1 MPPENKKLSA
11 VNNNRSVGNKNS
23 SVVNKHK
30 LRNVSPSA
38 KPIYRDQIMLQSHLV
53 ATDYQLSG
61 TKSSTTDPVLFGDFQ
76 VVRLNPHLI
85 LHTANVTNLYDIKTQ
100 NQLNPALK
108 LAIVVS
114 GSAHISFGGKQLH
127 LQEKGDA
134 SLVSLTENTLFTRQG
149 KNNSHERTLTLT
161 FDREWLYGDLLPQ
174 ASEWETLYNFTQQH
188 LAIHLWRPSIQARSI
203 AQQIASA
210 PPVKT
215 PLERLRWETQCIG
228 LIIEAF
234 SSLEQQAQQQ
244 NKISLRGLNR
254 VQQVRDWLESGE
266 ADLLSM
272 DELARLVNMSAST
285 LQRRFRE
292 NYHTTVFEYLR
303 HCRLKRAMLA
313 LQKEGIS
320 IDQAATI
327 AGYTRAANFATAL
340 RRMFNITPSQ
350 LRNGFPL

>member
-1 MPPENKKLSA
+1 MPAVKK
-11 VNNNRSVGNKNS
+11 N
-23 SVVNKHK
+23 K
-30 LRNVSPSA
+30 LRNVSPSS
-38 KPIYRDQIMLQSHLV
+38 KPIYRDQIMQQSNLV
-53 ATDYQLSG
+53 ASDYQLSG
-61 TKSSTTDPVLFGDFQ
+61 AKSLPTDPVLFGDFQ
-76 VVRLNPHLI
+76 VLRLNPHLI

-108 LAIVVS
+108 LAMVVN

-134 SLVSLTENTLFTRQG
+134 SLVSLTESTLFTRHG

-174 ASEWETLYNFTQQH
+174 DGAWDTLYNFTQQH
-188 LAIHLWRPSIQARSI
+188 LAIHLWQPSVQARAI

-210 PPVKT
+210 PPYNT
-215 PLERLRWETQCIG
+215 PLARLRCETQCIG

-234 SSLEQQAQQQ
+234 SSLEQQVQQR
-244 NKISLRGLNR
+244 NRVVLRGLNR
-254 VQQVRDWLESGE
+254 IQQVRDWLESGE
-266 ADLLSM
+266 ADHLSM
-272 DELARLVNMSAST
+272 SQLAQSINMSPST

-292 NYHTTVFEYLR
+292 SYHITVFEYLR

-313 LQKEGIS
+313 LKKEGVS

-327 AGYTRAANFATAL
+327 AGYTSPANFATAL
-340 RRMFNITPSQ
+340 RRTFNISPSQ
-350 LRNGFPL
+350 LRTGHYLDL